1 MNCGVAAAGLP
12 LLWSVE
18 NSVIAKVGAGLPH
31 SIVEL
36 EVELEVILRL
46 GSGLW

>member
-1 MNCGVAAAGLP
+1 MNCGVATAGLP

-18 NSVIAKVGAGLPH
+18 NSIAKVGAGLPH